1 MGVQVPR
8 ALQIVDQ
15 QDSNTDAEQQL
26 GQLVDD
32 QVVELGEVTRVS
44 DSKAVRG
51 SRERKSEQRTSI
63 PTFYRQVVAELRK
76 VVTPTWRELVTYTAV
91 VLGFVVVMMA
101 IVYVLD
107 LGFGALVVWVFAG
120 TS

>member
-1 MGVQVPR
+1 MARRVLDEPGEDVVAVAKLERQARRGPIAR
-8 ALQIVDQ
+8 IALF
-15 QDSNTDAEQQL
+15 L
-26 GQLVDD
+26 
-32 QVVELGEVTRVS
+32 
-44 DSKAVRG
+44 
-51 SRERKSEQRTSI
+51 
-63 PTFYRQVVAELRK
+63 RQVIAELRK
-76 VVTPTWRELVTYTAV
+76 VVTPTWRELVTYTGV